1 MSEDKLTLRL
11 VPVRSLRLFDNNAK
25 KHDLGAIAASIK
37 RYGFKDPPKW
47 EPALNG
53 EEGGIVD
60 GNGRVEALQW
70 MESTGWEMPRG
81 LTRDS
86 EKGWCVPVLFGVDAM
101 TEDQA
106 RAYAIDANNLVI
118 MGGEFTALDASRL
131 FERDTYL
138 EELLTLADLGLLPVT
153 VDGDDFDTLIKIL
166 TDTEPIEDEEEKP
179 ERVKKES
186 AGDEDKKPKHTCPN
200 CQFQW

>member
-1 MSEDKLTLRL
+1 MSDHLTLRL
-11 VPVRSLRLFDNNAK
+11 VPVRSLRLFENNAK
-25 KHDLGAIAASIK
+25 KHDLGAIASSIK

-70 MESTGWEMPRG
+70 METTGWEMPRG
-81 LTRDS
+81 LMRD
-86 EKGWCVPVLFGVDAM
+86 EGGAWCVPILFGVDAT

-106 RAYAIDANNLVI
+106 RAYAIDANNLVL

-131 FERDTYL
+131 FERDAYL
-138 EELLTLADLGLLPVT
+138 EELLHLADLDRLPVS
-153 VDGDDFDTLIKIL
+153 VDGDDFDTLIKVL
-166 TDTEPIEDEEEKP
+166 TDTEPIGDDEERP
-179 ERVKKES
+179 ERAKKES
-186 AGDEDKKPKHTCPN
+186 AGDKEKKPKHTCPN
-200 CQFQW
+200 CQFQF